1 MTFDEHPTSEIELPE
16 RAPKIVKAPPRE
28 PKIRVV
34 KQIFAV
40 GPARA
45 LKDPRILNSHLR
57 ALWALGVHASVHG
70 VCYPRLERIAA
81 VANRSRTWAFERVR
95 ELEEDGL
102 RSAAEVGE
110 QEEAPGGIPA
120 GEVDANA
127 PLPPRIEEEAPIDRT
142 LRTTPWMFS
151 NSDPLNGDED
161 MEPVIRAPQDPKVH
175 DDAVRRAREAAMDER
190 KEFDAGQ
197 RLARYFAD
205 AVGRLS
211 GTAPS
216 SSYSEGTARK
226 WLRPRLHGEGAP
238 RAHRYAHDRDEGQAG
253 LGVSVLPERL
263 PAAAACGVSAM
274 DAKLLLPAAVLIL
287 AECRIVLSR
296 YQEDPEVRATLERV
310 EVSRSSHQ
318 GGHERTGQREG
329 MQA

>member
-1 MTFDEHPTSEIELPE
+1 M
-16 RAPKIVKAPPRE
+16 
-28 PKIRVV
+28 
-34 KQIFAV
+34 
-40 GPARA
+40 
-45 LKDPRILNSHLR
+45 
-57 ALWALGVHASVHG
+57 
-70 VCYPRLERIAA
+70 
-81 VANRSRTWAFERVR
+81 ANRSRTWAFERVR
-95 ELEEDGL
+95 ELEAMGYVRRL
-102 RSAAEVGE
+102 KSASKRKRRAVSR
-110 QEEAPGGIPA
+110 Q
-120 GEVDANA
+120 VKWTANA
-127 PLPPRIEEEAPIDRT
+127 PLPPRIEEEAPLDRT

-151 NSDPLNGDED
+151 NSNPPKGDED

-205 AVGRLS
+205 AVGRSS
-211 GTAPS
+211 GIAPS

-226 WLRPRLHGEGAP
+226 WLRLGFTEKELREHID
-238 RAHRYAHDRDEGQAG
+238 YAHDRDEGQAG

-274 DAKLLLPAAVLIL
+274 DAKLLLPAAALIL

-310 EVSRSSHQ
+310 GQSFVASRRARAKQGSARGCRRDFQQFTKRGCNLWMQCEPHQ
-318 GGHERTGQREG
+318 
-329 MQA
+329 